1 MHFEKEVFD
10 EFMIK
15 GTVNV
20 ILSLPP
26 RLTTVSL
33 TTLFEQQLFYQTC
46 YSLKGVFV
54 KNERGYRLILNLF
67 RV

>member
-1 MHFEKEVFD
+1 MNFEKEVFD

-33 TTLFEQQLFYQTC
+33 TTLFEQQLFYQT
-46 YSLKGVFV
+46 YMLLFKGSVRE
-54 KNERGYRLILNLF
+54 K
-67 RV
+67 